1 MSDSSKQDFSF
12 EEQGDAPA
20 SPDALARLNEKLAE
34 AIDLKAV
41 VDQMEED
48 LKAAKQQLNNLNTQV
63 IPDMMAELG
72 MEQVVQRGWQI
83 KVSEFVSGS
92 LPKEDDKRDKAINWL
107 VEHDADDLI
116 KTGLSVAFS
125 RSQHNEALSIAA
137 EIEGKGFLP
146 KVESTV
152 HPQTLCAFARE
163 RLKNGEALDTEV
175 LGLYTGRVAK
185 FKRVGED

>member
-1 MSDSSKQDFSF
+1 MSSSSEDFSF
-12 EEQGDAPA
+12 EEQGDVAA
-20 SPDALARLNEKLAE
+20 SPDALSKLNAKLAE
-34 AIDLKAV
+34 AIELKTI
-41 VDQMEED
+41 VDTMEED

-72 MEQVVQRGWQI
+72 MEQVTQRGWQI

-92 LPKEDDKRDKAINWL
+92 LPKEADKRDLAISWL
-107 VEHDADDLI
+107 TIHDADDLI
-116 KTGLSVAFS
+116 KTHLAVDFS
-125 RSQHNEALSIAA
+125 RSQHNEALSLAA
-137 EIEGKGFLP
+137 QIEEQGFLP
-146 KVESTV
+146 TVESTV

-185 FKRVGED
+185 FKKLGED

>member
-1 MSDSSKQDFSF
+1 MPSDFDF
-12 EEQGDAPA
+12 EEQGDAAA

-34 AIDLKAV
+34 AIELKGA

-48 LKAAKQQLNNLNTQV
+48 LSAAKKQLNNLNTSV
-63 IPDMMAELG
+63 IPDMMASLG
-72 MEQVVQRGWQI
+72 MSECVQRGW
-83 KVSEFVSGS
+83 KVKVDEFVSGT
-92 LPKEDDKRDKAINWL
+92 LPKDEAAREKAINWL
-107 VEHDADDLI
+107 TDHDAGDLL
-116 KTGLSVAFS
+116 KTQLSVAFS
-125 RSQHNEALSIAA
+125 RSQHNQALALAA
-137 EIEGKGFLP
+137 DIEKEGFAP

-185 FKRVGED
+185 FKRLGD